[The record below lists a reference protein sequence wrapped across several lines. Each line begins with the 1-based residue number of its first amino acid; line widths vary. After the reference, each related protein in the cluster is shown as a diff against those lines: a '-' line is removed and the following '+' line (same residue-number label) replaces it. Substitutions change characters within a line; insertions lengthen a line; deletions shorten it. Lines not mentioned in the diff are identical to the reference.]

1 MTLEEQIEALTRRV
15 QTLED
20 EAAIR
25 RFMTEM
31 MLAADDRRNPQWG
44 EQMASFY
51 TDDGLWTSGAGF
63 ADVGMQTRGRAGLV
77 KKFTAGT
84 RIRESSHLLGSE
96 SISVEGDTAQ
106 GAWLCFEPVTLK
118 ATDGSEEAVW
128 IMGRYTC
135 EFKRVQNEWK
145 VRTVKYDGIFCTSYE
160 KGWVAER
167 FKSIRPAQAKNE
179 DFR

>member
-1 MTLEEQIEALTRRV
+1 MTLEEQIAHLSRRV
-15 QTLED
+15 QVLED

-25 RFMTEM
+25 RFMAEM
-31 MLAADDRRNPQWG
+31 MLAADDRDNPRWG

-63 ADVGMQTRGRAGLV
+63 ADVGMQTRGRSGLV

-96 SISVEGDTAQ
+96 SISVDGDTAQ

-118 ATDGSEEAVW
+118 ATNGTEEAVW

-135 EFKRVQNEWK
+135 EFRREQNAWR
-145 VRTVKYDGIFCTSYE
+145 VRTVKYDGIFCTPYE

-167 FKSIRPAQAKNE
+167 FKSIRPIEAKNE

>member
-1 MTLEEQIEALTRRV
+1 MTLEELARRV
-15 QTLED
+15 QVLED

-31 MLAADDRRNPQWG
+31 MLAADDRGNLQWG
-44 EQMASFY
+44 ERMASFY

-96 SISVEGDTAQ
+96 SISVDGDAAQ
-106 GAWLCFEPVTLK
+106 GTWLCFEPVTL
-118 ATDGSEEAVW
+118 AAGNGAEEAVW

-135 EFKRVQNEWK
+135 EFRRVQNAWK

-160 KGWVAER
+160 KGWVDER
-167 FKSIRPAQAKNE
+167 FKSIRPVEAKNE
-179 DFR
+179 DFQ

>member
-1 MTLEEQIEALTRRV
+1 MTVETQIADLSRRV

-44 EQMASFY
+44 ERMASFY
-51 TDDGLWTSGAGF
+51 TDDGLWMSGSGF

-96 SISVEGDTAQ
+96 FISIDGDTAQ
-106 GAWLCFEPVTLK
+106 GAWLCFEPVTLE
-118 ATDGSEEAVW
+118 ATDGTEEAVW

-135 EFKRVQNEWK
+135 EFRRVQNAWK
-145 VRTVKYDGIFCTSYE
+145 VRTVEYDGIFCTSYD

-167 FKSIRPAQAKNE
+167 FKSIRPAAAKTE
-179 DFR
+179 GFR

>member
-1 MTLEEQIEALTRRV
+1 MTLQDQVEHLSRRV

-20 EAAIR
+20 EAVIR

-31 MLAADDRRNPQWG
+31 MQAADDRDNPQWG
-44 EQMASFY
+44 QRMASFY
-51 TDDGLWTSGAGF
+51 ADDGLWTSGSGF
-63 ADVGMQTRGRAGLV
+63 SDVGMQTRGRAGLV

-96 SISVEGDTAQ
+96 SISVDGDLAQ
-106 GAWLCFEPVTLK
+106 GAWLCFEPVTLE
-118 ATDGSEEAVW
+118 ATDGGEEAAW

-145 VRTVKYDGIFCTSYE
+145 VRTVKYDGIFCTSYD

-167 FKSIRPAQAKNE
+167 FKSIRPIEAKNE
-179 DFR
+179 NFR